1 MEQME
6 QIGSWIGYGLAAVF
20 VIWFVYQDI
29 QCRRKG
35 ALSTRSNPKRYSYT
49 IAIQLSKGKEVIQL
63 YSEWDYSNLEALLS
77 RYRRKENGER
87 YLSFPIS
94 EKERRIIRESA
105 IEQIHIRKIDTKEES
120 ML

>member
-1 MEQME
+1 ME
-6 QIGSWIGYGLAAVF
+6 QIGSWIAYGLAAVF
-20 VIWFVYQDI
+20 VALVVYQDI

-35 ALSTRSNPKRYSYT
+35 ALSTRPNQKRYSYT
-49 IAIQLSKGKEVIQL
+49 IELQLSKGKEVIRL

-94 EKERRIIRESA
+94 NTDRRIVRESA
-105 IEQIHIRKIDTKEES
+105 VEQIYIRKADTKEES
-120 ML
+120 VL